1 MELNN
6 QILGVPITEELS
18 DLLKKYTDSNDRADV
33 SFKTRVGTS
42 TIRDVVYRTN
52 TLTES
57 NSKAIRELTIVALK
71 NCAQQIK
78 ESSSNV
84 KELKKFLN
92 TKENEQIKA
101 S

>member
-6 QILGVPITEELS
+6 QILGCPITEELS

-71 NCAQQIK
+71 NCAHQIK

-84 KELKKFLN
+84 KQLEGFLKSEK
-92 TKENEQIKA
+92 NEQVQA